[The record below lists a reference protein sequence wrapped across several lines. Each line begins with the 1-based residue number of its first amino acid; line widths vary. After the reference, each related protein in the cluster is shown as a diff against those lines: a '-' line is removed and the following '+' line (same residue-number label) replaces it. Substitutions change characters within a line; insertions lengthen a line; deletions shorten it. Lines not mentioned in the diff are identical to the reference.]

1 MCQRELPVYLAVKK
15 SEDYIHNYCII
26 LLFSFLKI
34 WSILDLFRIQ
44 RLEFQLIC
52 LKDEN
57 AIVAYWFSCMNIHSV
72 SLYFSKTLF
81 SVTLLSFIF
90 FGPAANAK
98 EQISISWHM
107 LYLCMRRQNILWFR
121 QGMQKNHKM
130 IQKFKSIIHD
140 DDDLTIY
147 SYTFFGF
154 CWKVVDDG

>member
-1 MCQRELPVYLAVKK
+1 
-15 SEDYIHNYCII
+15 
-26 LLFSFLKI
+26 
-34 WSILDLFRIQ
+34 
-44 RLEFQLIC
+44 
-52 LKDEN
+52 
-57 AIVAYWFSCMNIHSV
+57 MNIHSV
-72 SLYFSKTLF
+72 LLYFSKTLF

-90 FGPAANAK
+90 FSPAANAK

-154 CWKVVDDG
+154 LLESSGRWIEKLLLLFHWYISVQWIRGKYLRARARMWEIFLPLSSQFDCIFWWLNKNFFLRSLRTRKPSL

>member
-1 MCQRELPVYLAVKK
+1 
-15 SEDYIHNYCII
+15 
-26 LLFSFLKI
+26 
-34 WSILDLFRIQ
+34 
-44 RLEFQLIC
+44 
-52 LKDEN
+52 
-57 AIVAYWFSCMNIHSV
+57 MNIHSV
-72 SLYFSKTLF
+72 SLHFSKTLF
-81 SVTLLSFIF
+81 SVTLLSFIL

-154 CWKVVDDG
+154 LLESSGRWIEKLLLLFHWYNKCAMNTGEILTRTSAYVRDFSSIEFPIWLYLLVVKQKLFLEIIENS

>member
-1 MCQRELPVYLAVKK
+1 
-15 SEDYIHNYCII
+15 
-26 LLFSFLKI
+26 
-34 WSILDLFRIQ
+34 
-44 RLEFQLIC
+44 
-52 LKDEN
+52 
-57 AIVAYWFSCMNIHSV
+57 MNIHSV

-90 FGPAANAK
+90 IGPTANAK

-140 DDDLTIY
+140 DDLTIY

-154 CWKVVDDG
+154 LLESSGRWIEKLLLLFHWYNKCAMNTGEILTRTSAYVRDFSSIEFPIWLYLLVVKQNFFLRSLRTRKPSL